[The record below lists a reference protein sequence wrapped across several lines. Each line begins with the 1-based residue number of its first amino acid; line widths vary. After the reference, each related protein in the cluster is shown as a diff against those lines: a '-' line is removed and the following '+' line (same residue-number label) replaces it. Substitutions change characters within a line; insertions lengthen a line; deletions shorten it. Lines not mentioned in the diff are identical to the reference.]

1 MIKNGKL
8 VKNDIIMIILEYFR
22 KKIRQHRLSK
32 IPYCYQIDPSS
43 KLTSSFFLNIIFPE
57 KRKFIEIGSGNIL
70 GCEFRFE
77 SREGYVTVGND
88 NYIGPSLIIC
98 HNRVVIGNHVTIA
111 WGCTIYDHDSHS
123 LDYMERRKDVEREI
137 TNMREGRNFIVD
149 KDWTTVKSAPIVIED
164 DAWIGINVIVLKGV
178 TIGRG
183 AVVGAGSVVTK
194 DVPAWTVVAGN
205 PAVVV
210 KQLNEIGK

>member
-1 MIKNGKL
+1 MFF
-8 VKNDIIMIILEYFR
+8 V
-22 KKIRQHRLSK
+22 
-32 IPYCYQIDPSS
+32 S
-43 KLTSSFFLNIIFPE
+43 KLRLWLRDYRMKKYAHCYSIHPSCKLTAEFLVNVLFPQNRLFLE
-57 KRKFIEIGSGNIL
+57 VGQRNIL

-77 SREGYVTVGND
+77 STGGHISVGND
-88 NYIGPSLIIC
+88 CYIGPSLLISRNSIK
-98 HNRVVIGNHVTIA
+98 IGNHVTMA

-123 LDYMERRKDVEREI
+123 LDYMERIKDIEREI
-137 TNMREGRNFIVD
+137 ANMREGRNFIVD

-164 DAWIGINVIVLKGV
+164 DAWIGMNVIVLKGV

-194 DVPAWTVVAGN
+194 DVPAWSVVAGN

-210 KQLNEIGK
+210 KQLNEI

>member
-1 MIKNGKL
+1 MFLINNL
-8 VKNDIIMIILEYFR
+8 RIWLRNYRM
-22 KKIRQHRLSK
+22 KKYAQ
-32 IPYCYQIDPSS
+32 CYTIDSS
-43 KLTSSFFLNIIFPE
+43 TKLTSQCFVNVLYPMN
-57 KRKFIEIGSGNIL
+57 RKFLEVGKGNIL

-77 SREGYVTVGND
+77 SKGGFIRVGD
-88 NYIGPSLIIC
+88 DCYIGPSLLISRSGIE
-98 HNRVVIGNHVTIA
+98 IGDHVTIA

-123 LDYMERRKDVEREI
+123 LDYRERRKDIEREI
-137 TNMREGRNFIVD
+137 NNINRGIDFIYD
-149 KDWTTVKSAPIVIED
+149 KDWSTVNSKPIIIED
-164 DAWIGINVIVLKGV
+164 DVWIGMNSIILKGV

-210 KQLNEIGK
+210 KILAEPKEV